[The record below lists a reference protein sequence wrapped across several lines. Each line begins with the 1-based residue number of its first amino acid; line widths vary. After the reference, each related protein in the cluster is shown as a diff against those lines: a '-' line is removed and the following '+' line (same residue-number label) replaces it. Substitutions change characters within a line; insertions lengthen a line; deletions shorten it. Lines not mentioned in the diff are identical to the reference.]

1 LAAAYTAAR
10 ENHDTKEF
18 RDGRLLVAGQHAGV
32 MASLGCSSIRKGG
45 CDLGY
50 SVYLLE
56 PIRLE
61 ATKIIEGRGAA
72 SVALEVGDEIF
83 VGSFFGDQIM
93 RVPGPD

>member
-1 LAAAYTAAR
+1 MAAACTAAR

-18 RDGRLLVAGQHAGV
+18 RDGRLLVAGQHAGF

-56 PIRLE
+56 PVRLE
-61 ATKIIEGRGAA
+61 ATKLIEGRGAV
-72 SVALEVGDEIF
+72 SVALVVGGELFVGIF
-83 VGSFFGDQIM
+83 VGDQIM
-93 RVPGPD
+93 RVPRPY